1 MRKGTAISKKFR
13 SGFEAQI
20 ASQLNRVGVQFGY
33 ETIRLPYIRK
43 CAYTPDFILANGIIV
58 EVKGWFRPADRS
70 KLVLVKRASPWADI
84 RLVFQNSKNRLS
96 KKSTTTYGDWANKNG
111 FPYSDRSIPEKWT
124 QISHDNRKLTQL
136 YKRFRCRTRPAA
148 DLPEDK

>member
-1 MRKGTAISKKFR
+1 MAISKKFR

-43 CAYTPDFILANGIIV
+43 CAYTPDFILSNGIVV

-70 KLVLVKRASPWADI
+70 KLVLVKRASPWVDI
-84 RLVFQNSKNRLS
+84 RIVFQNSRNRLS
-96 KKSTTTYGDWANKNG
+96 KKSTTTYGEWAAKNG
-111 FPYSDRSIPEKWT
+111 FPYADQAIPEKWT
-124 QISHDNRKLTQL
+124 LPNHDNRKLAQL
-136 YKRFRCRTRPAA
+136 YKRFRSRIRTAPIMSK
-148 DLPEDK
+148 DK